1 MSLIEHDGSIPVIVS
16 GLCFWKSG
24 KRLKRLDVSA
34 ADWPGF
40 WETRGDHNHSDP
52 GTEEAMKIR
61 ALLRSIPLALGW
73 ISTKPIPTAV
83 AEMDSAFDFNFDA
96 LQGGDL
102 ALAQFRG
109 KALLIVNVAS
119 ECGFTPQYRGLEK
132 LWQNY
137 RDRGLVVIGVPSND
151 FGAQEPGTA
160 AEIRQFCDKNYQID
174 FPLTAKVPVTGATA
188 HPLYKWF
195 EAKLGEEGRPRWNFH
210 KYLIASDGRV
220 VAGYSSRVAPD
231 DAKLIKAIDANLP
244 K

>member
-1 MSLIEHDGSIPVIVS
+1 MRVVVS
-16 GLCFWKSG
+16 GLYFWKST
-24 KRLKRLDVSA
+24 RWLKRLDVA
-34 ADWPGF
+34 AVGRPGF
-40 WETRGDHNHSDP
+40 WETRGYHNHGDP
-52 GTEEAMKIR
+52 WTENEMKIR

-73 ISTKPIPTAV
+73 ISAKPIPRAI
-83 AEMDSAFDFNFDA
+83 ADMDSAFDFNLDA
-96 LQGGDL
+96 LEGGDL

-119 ECGFTPQYRGLEK
+119 ACGFTPQYRGLEK

-151 FGAQEPGTA
+151 FGAQEPGSA
-160 AEIRQFCDKNYQID
+160 AEIRQFCDQNYQID
-174 FPLTAKVPVTGATA
+174 FPLAAKVPVTGAAA

-195 EAKLGEEGRPRWNFH
+195 EARLGEEGRPRWNFH
-210 KYLIASDGRV
+210 KYLIAPDGHV